1 MKQYKYTVKGT
12 ILGTR
17 CYENYTEDI
26 PPQELVEYE
35 EEIRSLF
42 LADEDGNLDPD
53 DELSQYLHENAGW
66 EKANLFGVVTEI
78 WVGVKNIEGTL
89 YSWTEVTANR
99 ELTEIEKEALLDY
112 LTGQFSDGY
121 GEGLE
126 QQEFTSYTDIDVV
139 EEWDEEEQETYLE
152 DVETRVDM
160 YLHLWQPKNFKIE
173 FVDYEEKPKK
183 VSLAKL
189 EVTKPKCKLI
199 GQDGNIFNLMG
210 IASKALKY
218 SGMKTEA
225 DEMIKRITTEAKSYD
240 EALGM
245 IMEYVDVE

>member
-1 MKQYKYTVKGT
+1 MKQYKYAIKGT
-12 ILGTR
+12 IMGR
-17 CYENYTEDI
+17 RRYEHYTEEVDS
-26 PPQELVEYE
+26 QELVEYE

-42 LADEDGNLDPD
+42 FADDNGNRDPD

-78 WVGVKNIEGTL
+78 WVNVKNIDGTL

-126 QQEFTSYTDIDVV
+126 QLEFNSYIETEES

-160 YLHLWQPKNFKIE
+160 YLHLWQPKNFHLR
-173 FVDYEEKPKK
+173 FVNAEYYEVKK
-183 VSLAKL
+183 VDLKKP
-189 EVTKPKCKLI
+189 EVTKPRCKLI
-199 GQDGNIFNLMG
+199 GEDGNIFNLVG
-210 IASKALKY
+210 VAARSLRHAGLTDKAKEMSEKVYNSGSY
-218 SGMKTEA
+218 S
-225 DEMIKRITTEAKSYD
+225 
-240 EALGM
+240 EALSI
-245 IMEYVDVE
+245 IMDYVEVE

>member
-17 CYENYTEDI
+17 CYEGYTEDI

-42 LADEDGNLDPD
+42 PTDEDGNLDPE

-78 WVGVKNIEGTL
+78 WVNVKNIEGTL

-160 YLHLWQPKNFKIE
+160 YLHLWQPKNFHLR
-173 FVDYEEKPKK
+173 FVNAEYYEVKK
-183 VSLAKL
+183 VDLKKP
-189 EVTKPKCKLI
+189 EVTKPRCKLI
-199 GQDGNIFNLMG
+199 GEDGNIFNLVG
-210 IASKALKY
+210 VAARSLRRAGLADKATEMSQKVMQSQSY
-218 SGMKTEA
+218 TEA
-225 DEMIKRITTEAKSYD
+225 LSI
-240 EALGM
+240 
-245 IMEYVDVE
+245 IMEYVEAE